1 MYLICTPDCPA
12 LGSGIP
18 RIHSSETF
26 LQAFK
31 LNAQV
36 IRGVESQPASHI
48 GGRVGVSIREA
59 QDYYRTLQVDP
70 DAEPEVII
78 AAYRKLAGKYHPDL
92 NSSPDAVGRMQEI
105 NAAYAILGDPAQRAA
120 YDHARG
126 HGTTWGRGV
135 PPSQAVNVP
144 TGARGAFQG
153 MTRAILM
160 MVASSL
166 IVTLIFQAFA
176 GTGGRYMAGAVIL
189 GLLLWKGGPILRYF
203 RGQG

>member
-1 MYLICTPDCPA
+1 MA
-12 LGSGIP
+12 
-18 RIHSSETF
+18 
-26 LQAFK
+26 
-31 LNAQV
+31 
-36 IRGVESQPASHI
+36 
-48 GGRVGVSIREA
+48 IREA

-70 DAEPEVII
+70 DAEPEVIV

-92 NSSPDAVGRMQEI
+92 NSAPEAVGRMQEI

-120 YDHARG
+120 YDYARG

-135 PPSQAVNVP
+135 PPAQTVVTP
-144 TGARGAFQG
+144 TGVRGSLQG
-153 MTRAILM
+153 MTKAILM

-203 RGQG
+203 RGKG